1 MTSPQNGADP
11 CRRCGRFFPPGT
23 GRTRAAVLKEKG
35 RRGWFCGDC
44 SELLTVKPTDT
55 LNAETNFFPD
65 LREGEDPRPAME
77 VCNHC
82 PVRVECLD
90 YAVADPHTSGI
101 WGGVLFTSRKGRV
114 RR

>member
-1 MTSPQNGADP
+1 VVLWRLCRVADHQAVAREMTWQD
-11 CRRCGRFFPPGT
+11 
-23 GRTRAAVLKEKG
+23 AALCLG
-35 RRGWFCGDC
+35 MC
-44 SELLTVKPTDT
+44 
-55 LNAETNFFPD
+55 AETNFFPD